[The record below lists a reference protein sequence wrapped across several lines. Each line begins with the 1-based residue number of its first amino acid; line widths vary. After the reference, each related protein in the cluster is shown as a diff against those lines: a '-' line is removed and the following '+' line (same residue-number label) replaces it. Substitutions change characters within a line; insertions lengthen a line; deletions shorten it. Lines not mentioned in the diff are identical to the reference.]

1 MGDKSVFPL
10 FYFGTKSII
19 ILQRNCKLIK
29 RIKYLLSL
37 NTGIT
42 LFLYIHEKNKSIL
55 TTRQVKITV
64 SCDIHARQS
73 YFVFL
78 FYMVQCRNKIAKRR
92 KILMMMKHWFSWF
105 QACEKKRPWILC
117 FIFFCDFCKLFR
129 FKRNKLKVKA
139 ILFSSR
145 QFIQWRIWVY
155 NSLFR
160 KFCNCP
166 VTLKGKTSLNK

>member
-1 MGDKSVFPL
+1 MGDKSVFPH
-10 FYFGTKSII
+10 FYFGTKSVI

-37 NTGIT
+37 NTCWGIT
-42 LFLYIHEKNKSIL
+42 LFLYIHEKNKRIL

-73 YFVFL
+73 CFVFL
-78 FYMVQCRNKIAKRR
+78 FYMVQLRNKIAMRR
-92 KILMMMKHWFSWF
+92 KIPMMTKHWFSWSET
-105 QACEKKRPWILC
+105 CEKKRLFWIMC
-117 FIFFCDFCKLFR
+117 FIFFCKLFR

-155 NSLFR
+155 NSLF
-160 KFCNCP
+160 
-166 VTLKGKTSLNK
+166 

>member
-10 FYFGTKSII
+10 FYFGTKSVI

-37 NTGIT
+37 NTCWGIT
-42 LFLYIHEKNKSIL
+42 LFLYIHEKNKRIL
-55 TTRQVKITV
+55 TTRRAKITV

-73 YFVFL
+73 CFVFL
-78 FYMVQCRNKIAKRR
+78 FYMVQFRNKIAMRR
-92 KILMMMKHWFSWF
+92 KIPMMTKHWFSWSET
-105 QACEKKRPWILC
+105 CEKKRLFWIMC
-117 FIFFCDFCKLFR
+117 FIFFCKLFR

-155 NSLFR
+155 NSLF
-160 KFCNCP
+160 
-166 VTLKGKTSLNK
+166 LKIL

>member
-1 MGDKSVFPL
+1 MGDKSVFPH
-10 FYFGTKSII
+10 FYFGTKSVI

-37 NTGIT
+37 NTCWGIT
-42 LFLYIHEKNKSIL
+42 LFLYIHEKNKRIL
-55 TTRQVKITV
+55 TTRRAKITI

-73 YFVFL
+73 CFVFL
-78 FYMVQCRNKIAKRR
+78 FYMVQFRNKIAMRR
-92 KILMMMKHWFSWF
+92 KIPMMTKHWFSWSET
-105 QACEKKRPWILC
+105 CEKKRLFWIMC
-117 FIFFCDFCKLFR
+117 FIFFCKLFR

-155 NSLFR
+155 NSLF
-160 KFCNCP
+160 
-166 VTLKGKTSLNK
+166 LKIF

>member
-1 MGDKSVFPL
+1 MGDKSVFPH
-10 FYFGTKSII
+10 FYFGTKSVI

-37 NTGIT
+37 NTCWGIT
-42 LFLYIHEKNKSIL
+42 LFLYIHEKNKRIL
-55 TTRQVKITV
+55 TTRRAKITV

-73 YFVFL
+73 CFVFL
-78 FYMVQCRNKIAKRR
+78 FYMVQFRNKIAMRR
-92 KILMMMKHWFSWF
+92 KIPMMTKHWFSWSET
-105 QACEKKRPWILC
+105 CEKKRLFWIMC
-117 FIFFCDFCKLFR
+117 FIFFCKLFR

-155 NSLFR
+155 NSLF
-160 KFCNCP
+160 
-166 VTLKGKTSLNK
+166 

>member
-1 MGDKSVFPL
+1 MGDKSVFPH
-10 FYFGTKSII
+10 FYFGTKSVI

-37 NTGIT
+37 NTCWGIT
-42 LFLYIHEKNKSIL
+42 LFLYIHEKNKRIL
-55 TTRQVKITV
+55 TTRRAKITV

-73 YFVFL
+73 CFVFL
-78 FYMVQCRNKIAKRR
+78 FYMVQFRNKIAMRR
-92 KILMMMKHWFSWF
+92 KIPMMTKHWFSWSET
-105 QACEKKRPWILC
+105 CEKKRLFWIMC
-117 FIFFCDFCKLFR
+117 FIFFCKLFR

-155 NSLFR
+155 NSLF
-160 KFCNCP
+160 
-166 VTLKGKTSLNK
+166 LKIL

>member
-1 MGDKSVFPL
+1 MGDKSVFPH
-10 FYFGTKSII
+10 FYFGTKSVI

-37 NTGIT
+37 NTCWGIT
-42 LFLYIHEKNKSIL
+42 LFLYIHEKNKRIL
-55 TTRQVKITV
+55 TTRRAKITV

-73 YFVFL
+73 CFVFL
-78 FYMVQCRNKIAKRR
+78 FYMVQFRNKIAMRR
-92 KILMMMKHWFSWF
+92 KIPMMTKHWFSWSEI
-105 QACEKKRPWILC
+105 CEKKRLFWIMC
-117 FIFFCDFCKLFR
+117 FIFFCKLFR

-155 NSLFR
+155 NSLF
-160 KFCNCP
+160 
-166 VTLKGKTSLNK
+166 LKIL

>member
-1 MGDKSVFPL
+1 MGDKSVFPH
-10 FYFGTKSII
+10 FYFGTKSVI

-37 NTGIT
+37 NTCWGIT
-42 LFLYIHEKNKSIL
+42 LFLYIHEKNKRIL

-73 YFVFL
+73 CFVFL
-78 FYMVQCRNKIAKRR
+78 FYMVQFRNKIAMRR
-92 KILMMMKHWFSWF
+92 KIPMMTKHWFSWSET
-105 QACEKKRPWILC
+105 CEKKRLFWIMC
-117 FIFFCDFCKLFR
+117 FIFFCKLFR

-155 NSLFR
+155 NSLF
-160 KFCNCP
+160 
-166 VTLKGKTSLNK
+166 